1 MFRNPGFPPLPP
13 PSPARRRLLLGAG
26 ALAVLPGCATQSFEA
41 PPAGVTAAVP
51 PSVGQQWRYA
61 EIDLYRGTRR
71 SELTARCI
79 ESGTHGIRI
88 ALSESDGRT
97 RGDEIWADASRIVQ
111 EPSYDITQHFENPV
125 PVLPIPLAAG
135 VSSRTSTRYR
145 TAASPDFPLW
155 WGDWLVAPGWQ
166 RVRVPAGE
174 FLALRVDRTIRFR
187 HTDIWREDCR
197 RWDTAWYVPELRRW
211 ALREWTGQWLMPDG
225 PQRTLVYEDRVRWE
239 LLDFSPGPPRAT

>member
-1 MFRNPGFPPLPP
+1 MVCNPKHLPLLP

-26 ALAVLPGCATQSFEA
+26 ALAVLPGCATQVFEA

-51 PSVGQQWRYA
+51 PRVGQQWRYV
-61 EIDLYRGTRR
+61 EIDLYRGAPRA
-71 SELTARCI
+71 ELTARCV
-79 ESGTHGIRI
+79 ESDAKEIRI
-88 ALSESDGRT
+88 ALTGSDGRP
-97 RGDEIWADASRIVQ
+97 RDDEVWADPSRIVQ
-111 EPSYDITQHFENPV
+111 EPSYDLTQYFETPV

-135 VSSRTSTRYR
+135 VSTRTFTQYR
-145 TAASPDFPLW
+145 TAGSPDFPLW

-187 HTDIWREDCR
+187 HADIWREDCR
-197 RWDTAWYVPELRRW
+197 RWDTAWYVPEMRRW
-211 ALREWTGQWLMPDG
+211 VMREWTGQWLMPDG

-239 LLDFSPGPPRAT
+239 LVGSSPA